1 MERTEGSTMTGPGT
15 EPKRRTR
22 PGAWPGHVR
31 ERLGERGSAVAVLV
45 LLLLLMIVP
54 LVALPAAR
62 CSVFGAGC
70 RATPGAPF
78 NDPERGPGRRLTPV
92 EAATQG
98 AYVALGDSYS
108 SGVGAEGNLAD
119 QNPLE
124 RCHRTSKA
132 YYHAVSKAFPF
143 ARGTSFWACS
153 GATTADVLDGK
164 GGEPPQLGRVGADTS
179 LVTISVG
186 GNDVGFSKVLAACVV
201 KLPWSKSCEE
211 QGAAIAG
218 RMATLR
224 QSLPDVIA
232 KITARAP
239 RARVIVLGYPRAF
252 SEVSGAGG
260 DNISVEDQRWLN
272 ARARELNEL
281 IRQTVDEADGR
292 IATAGRPGSVEFAD
306 AYSAFAGHEV
316 GSPEPYM
323 NGLSVSLAALSAEK
337 RSFHPTVKGHEALAR
352 LFVEQIN
359 KGPGRPLHQYR

>member
-1 MERTEGSTMTGPGT
+1 ME
-15 EPKRRTR
+15 
-22 PGAWPGHVR
+22 AWPGRIR

-45 LLLLLMIVP
+45 VLLLLMVVP

-70 RATPGAPF
+70 RAAPGAPLSE
-78 NDPERGPGRRLTPV
+78 PERGPGRRLTPV

-179 LVTISVG
+179 LITISVG
-186 GNDVGFSKVLAACVV
+186 GNDVGFSRVLAGCVV

-211 QGAAIAG
+211 QGAEIAG
-218 RMATLR
+218 RMAALR

-281 IRQTVDEADGR
+281 IRQTVAEADGR
-292 IATAGRPGSVEFAD
+292 IAAAGRPGSVEFAD

-316 GSPEPYM
+316 GSPDPYM
-323 NGLSVSLAALSAEK
+323 NGLSVSLAALSADK

-352 LFVEQIN
+352 LFVEQIGR
-359 KGPGRPLHQYR
+359 GPGRPLNQYR